1 MPPES
6 GIILSLERVN
16 ELRSF
21 MKECHAKREYRRVS
35 AIVMRA
41 GSSSVRD
48 VAAIH
53 GVSEKTVS
61 VWTAAYMRKGIAG
74 LKNRKRKRVLSSN
87 GRAARKRIPQLLCHE
102 PVEFSIWR
110 GRWTIGGMAMQ
121 LEKEG
126 MRVSASTV
134 RRALIEKK
142 CVWKRPKLR
151 APGSVKKDYRKRKIV
166 ENYKS
171 IAPALRSRGVGVFFE
186 DEKWIELLARLESV
200 WMRKGTEMFVPTPGY
215 AARWN
220 FFISLDYATGSIVWN
235 SSPRRRNVEF
245 RRHLSAVA
253 AYCKR
258 KKLKKAI
265 LFIDRASYHGTDEVR
280 RFLDRHTEIVVK
292 SLPKKDPNVNPVE
305 LLVNRRMSSFVQS
318 NRCYY
323 SRDELRDAGS
333 AFLSSYNAVYAA
345 G

>member
-1 MPPES
+1 
-6 GIILSLERVN
+6 
-16 ELRSF
+16 
-21 MKECHAKREYRRVS
+21 
-35 AIVMRA
+35 
-41 GSSSVRD
+41 
-48 VAAIH
+48 
-53 GVSEKTVS
+53 
-61 VWTAAYMRKGIAG
+61 
-74 LKNRKRKRVLSSN
+74 
-87 GRAARKRIPQLLCHE
+87 
-102 PVEFSIWR
+102 
-110 GRWTIGGMAMQ
+110 MQ

-235 SSPRRRNVEF
+235 SSPPAEERGVQETPVRRRCILQKEEAEEGNTVH
-245 RRHLSAVA
+245 RQGILPRHGRGA
-253 AYCKR
+253 
-258 KKLKKAI
+258 
-265 LFIDRASYHGTDEVR
+265 
-280 RFLDRHTEIVVK
+280 EI
-292 SLPKKDPNVNPVE
+292 P
-305 LLVNRRMSSFVQS
+305 
-318 NRCYY
+318 
-323 SRDELRDAGS
+323 
-333 AFLSSYNAVYAA
+333 
-345 G
+345 

>member
-1 MPPES
+1 MPPEP
-6 GIILSLERVN
+6 GITLSSERVN
-16 ELRSF
+16 VLTSF
-21 MKECHAKREYRRVS
+21 MKECHAKCEYRRAS

-41 GSSSVRD
+41 GGSSIRD

-53 GVSEKTVS
+53 GISEKTVS
-61 VWTAAYMRKGIAG
+61 AWTASYMRKGIAG

-87 GRAARKRIPQLLCHE
+87 GRTARKRIPQLLCHE

-110 GRWTIGGMAMQ
+110 GRWTIGGLALQ

-134 RRALIEKK
+134 RRILIEKK

-166 ENYKS
+166 DNYKS

-200 WMRKGTEMFVPTPGY
+200 WMTKGTELFVPTPGY

-220 FFISLDYATGSIVWN
+220 FFISLDFATGAIVWN
-235 SSPRRRNVEF
+235 SFPRRRNVEF
-245 RRHLSAVA
+245 RRHLSTVA

-258 KKLKKAI
+258 KKLKKAT
-265 LFIDRASYHGTDEVR
+265 LFIDRASYHGTDEVQ
-280 RFLDRHTEIVVK
+280 RFLGRHPEIVVK

-323 SRDELRDAGS
+323 SRDELREAGS